1 MTEIS
6 PKDAQ
11 KQVWL
16 TIRTVLSIIGALLL
30 FFFAIDLMVSS
41 LQELGGGAAETI
53 LLATSNPF
61 TGLFIG
67 LLVTAMIQSS
77 STTTSLIVAFVASG
91 SITLESAV
99 PLIMGANIGTTI
111 TSTIISLGFINKK
124 KEFKRAVA
132 AGTYHDFFNILTT
145 VILFPLEY
153 YYGFLSSI
161 STTISTALVKP
172 ASGVDLVNDHHF
184 GWGFGG
190 TVNWLVSVIPSG
202 FALIIIAF
210 ALLFGS
216 ILLFRKLISNL
227 LLVQS
232 PEKLG
237 SFFFENPLKSFAW
250 GLATTAAI
258 RSSTITTSLVVP
270 LVAKQV
276 IKLKAAAPFI
286 LGANIGTTIT
296 AFIAAILYAN
306 NSSAV
311 TIAIAHFLFNFIGV
325 LIFLPIPIL
334 RKIPMDLA
342 NFLGKL
348 TLKYRLVGF
357 VYLLSAFFF
366 IPFSLI
372 YLNKNSIENTTAV
385 YEISTKSGAIVTNKM
400 VARVNSNTQN
410 GQWIEFADNS
420 DAAVNAPN
428 KIQNIYYRDNIFFVN
443 DQMYMFSKQGFCWD
457 GEDKV
462 GKYKVCVDSIL
473 TNYVLTPEL
482 TLPLLYHFKR
492 TYYNDLQAKVS
503 DVFISPDLPI
513 IIKQSNYDSSG
524 LIATKRILSI
534 ERD

>member
-1 MTEIS
+1 MTEVS
-6 PKDAQ
+6 TKGTQ

-16 TIRTVLSIIGALLL
+16 TIRTTLSIIGALIL

-41 LQELGGGAAETI
+41 LQELGGGVAETI

-67 LLVTAMIQSS
+67 LLITAMIQSS

-99 PLIMGANIGTTI
+99 PIIMGANIGTTI

-132 AGTYHDFFNILTT
+132 AGTYHDFFNILT
-145 VILFPLEY
+145 VIILFPLEY
-153 YYGFLSSI
+153 YYGFLSSLSTSI
-161 STTISTALVKP
+161 SKVLVSP
-172 ASGVDLVNDHHF
+172 ASGVDLVSDHHF
-184 GWGFGG
+184 GWGFSGII
-190 TVNWLVSVIPSG
+190 NWLVSVVPSG
-202 FALIIIAF
+202 FALVIFAF
-210 ALLFGS
+210 ILLFGS

-237 SFFFENPLKSFAW
+237 SFFFGSPLKSFTW
-250 GLATTAAI
+250 GLTTTAAI

-276 IKLKAAAPFI
+276 IKLKAAAPYI

-306 NSSAV
+306 SSSAV

-334 RKIPMDLA
+334 RKIPLDLA
-342 NFLGKL
+342 SFLGKL

-372 YLNKNSIENTTAV
+372 YLNKNSVENTTAV
-385 YEISTKSGAIVTNKM
+385 YEVVDKNGTTVSAKM

-410 GQWIEFADNS
+410 GQWIEFATDSAINS
-420 DAAVNAPN
+420 LN
-428 KIQNIYYRDNIFFVN
+428 KIQNIYYRDNVFFVS

-457 GEDKV
+457 GEDNL
-462 GKYKVCVDSIL
+462 GKFKVCVDSIL
-473 TNYVLTPEL
+473 TDYRLTSDL

-492 TYYNDLQAKVS
+492 IYYYDSLRKSS
-503 DVFISPDLPI
+503 DIFISPNLPI

-524 LIATKRILSI
+524 LVETRRILSI
-534 ERD
+534 EKD

>member
-6 PKDAQ
+6 PKVAQ
-11 KQVWL
+11 RQVWL
-16 TIRTVLSIIGALLL
+16 TTRTILSIIGALLL

-91 SITLESAV
+91 SLTLESAI

-132 AGTYHDFFNILTT
+132 AGTYHDFFNILTV

-184 GWGFGG
+184 GWGFGSL
-190 TVNWLVSVIPSG
+190 VNWLVSVIPGG
-202 FALIIIAF
+202 FVLIIIAF

-237 SFFFENPLKSFAW
+237 SFFFGNPLKSFTW
-250 GLATTAAI
+250 GLTTTAAI

-276 IKLKAAAPFI
+276 IKLKAAAPYI

-342 NFLGKL
+342 GFLGKL

-385 YEISTKSGAIVTNKM
+385 YENTSRNGVVVVNKI

-410 GQWIEFADNS
+410 GQWIEFSNNADS
-420 DAAVNAPN
+420 VANAPN
-428 KIQNIYYRDNIFFVN
+428 KIQNIYYRDNVFFVN

-457 GEDKV
+457 GEDRV

-473 TNYVLTPEL
+473 NNYMLTPEMTL
-482 TLPLLYHFKR
+482 TQLYHFKR
-492 TYYNDLQAKVS
+492 TYYNDSLQKTS
-503 DVFISPDLPI
+503 DIFISPDLPI
-513 IIKQSNYDSSG
+513 IIKESSYDSSG

>member
-1 MTEIS
+1 LTDNS
-6 PKDAQ
+6 TKDTQ

-16 TIRTVLSIIGALLL
+16 TIRTTLSIIGALLL

-41 LQELGGGAAETI
+41 LQELGGGVAETI

-67 LLVTAMIQSS
+67 LLITAMIQSS

-132 AGTYHDFFNILTT
+132 AGTYHDFFNILT
-145 VILFPLEY
+145 VIILFPLEY
-153 YYGFLSSI
+153 YYGFLSSLA
-161 STTISTALVKP
+161 TVISTALVNP
-172 ASGVDLVNDHHF
+172 AVGINPIDDHHF

-190 TVNWLVSVIPSG
+190 IINWLVSVFPSG
-202 FALIIIAF
+202 FALVLLAF

-237 SFFFENPLKSFAW
+237 SFFFGSPLKSFAW
-250 GLATTAAI
+250 GLTTTAAI

-276 IKLKAAAPFI
+276 IKLKAAAPYI

-325 LIFLPIPIL
+325 IIFFPIPIL
-334 RKIPMDLA
+334 RKVPLDLA
-342 NFLGKL
+342 SFLGKL

-372 YLNKNSIENTTAV
+372 YFNKNSIENTTAV
-385 YEISTKSGAIVTNKM
+385 YEVLDKNGKPLSNKM
-400 VARVNSNTQN
+400 VARINSNTRN
-410 GQWIEFADNS
+410 GQWIEFAG
-420 DAAVNAPN
+420 DADSAINTPN
-428 KIQNIYYRDNIFFVN
+428 KIQNISYRDNVFFVS

-457 GEDKV
+457 GEDDL

-473 TNYVLTPEL
+473 TDYRLTPDV

-492 TYYNDLQAKVS
+492 TYYDDSLEKVS
-503 DVFISPDLPI
+503 DIFISPDLPI
-513 IIKQSNYDSSG
+513 IIKQNNYDSTG
-524 LIATKRILSI
+524 LIATKRLLTV
-534 ERD
+534 EKD